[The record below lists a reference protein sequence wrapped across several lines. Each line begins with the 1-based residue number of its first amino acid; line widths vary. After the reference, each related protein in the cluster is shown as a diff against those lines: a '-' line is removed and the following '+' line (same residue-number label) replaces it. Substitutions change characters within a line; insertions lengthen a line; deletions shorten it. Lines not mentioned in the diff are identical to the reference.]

1 MMVNSFLMIKLYI
14 MKILQLTTF
23 LFFITQLNAQNSDK
37 PSWTADYSK
46 SKSFIENL
54 GQFDEFETNS
64 TGKIEYAVDFG
75 STRILFGKKGI
86 SYNFLEARKI
96 PRAERE
102 RIMNSPVSSI
112 ADHKSKEKLVGK
124 FMFKQDAVNMTWL
137 NPSTSTQLI
146 TSEETSD
153 YHNYSVKNSA
163 GEYFSVSN
171 AKAYKKLTYK
181 NIYSNIDIEY
191 VVHPEIGIKYAII
204 VHPGANPSDVAMVFD
219 RDISLLDGKIDIPTE
234 FGSIIDHAPLTF
246 YQGDNSNIIPSSFKQ
261 EQNTIRFSVGNYD
274 NTQTLIIDPWTQTP
288 AFNTNWDVVW
298 EVEKDG
304 AGNVYILGG
313 IMPMQIL
320 KYNSTGALQWTYNTP
335 YDTSNV
341 WLGTFA
347 VDLTGISYVTAGS
360 VAQIQKVSAA
370 GAMLLN
376 NASPGGIFSSAEFW
390 TIAFNCDQT
399 GLIIGGTGGTV
410 FPPVLDAVIYDVNT
424 STLNINNEQFISNG
438 PTLAFPPDVEEV
450 RSIAAGP
457 NGKYYFMTHDTI
469 GYMNDNFNLC
479 PNNSSSFYK
488 NNHGMGYGYKC
499 EDFRYDNAGIM
510 GIRADANAVYTHRG
524 NQLQKRSLTTGAILS
539 SVAIPG
545 GGYNN
550 VFLSGNQVT
559 NSGIDIDNCGNIYVG
574 STTGV
579 YKFNS
584 SLVQQAFYA
593 TSFKVYDVV
602 VSLAG
607 DVIACG
613 GTGTSNSTSR
623 SGGVQSFF
631 ASACAP
637 IAATCCDATICIP
650 EDFCVND
657 APFTFTTA
665 TSGGTWSGPGVNAS
679 GVFNPTTAGAGTH
692 TITYTLACG
701 SETISVVVNPCATLS
716 VCVET
721 NGTLTVSNG
730 TPAYTWSNQT
740 TVTTPINN
748 QASCVACGGTATMI
762 GPIYISCSVG
772 TSCTST
778 VWTAFGTGT
787 NQTVNT
793 YPVQIVDGIGTTLL
807 INSVSGLPACGSVP
821 CPTITLNTTAQTNV
835 ACFGNNT
842 GSATVNATG
851 GAAAYTYTWLPG
863 NLNGA
868 SQSNLA
874 AGTYTVNVVDANLCP
889 GSGTV
894 TITQPAAALS
904 VSMANTPAT
913 CGANNGTATV
923 TTTGGTT
930 TYSYVW
936 SPSGGAGATATNLAA
951 GAYSVLVTD
960 LNGCQI
966 TGNTTVPSS
975 GGPSISVSTST
986 GVSCFGGTNGS
997 ATVSGSGGTGTLSYN
1012 WMPGGLTGASQS
1024 ALSAGTYTVTVTDQG
1039 GCSNSTTVTINE
1051 PTELTLSAGTI
1062 NPANCGTTDG
1072 SASVIASGGTGTLS
1086 YTWSPNVSSSASATN
1101 IAAGSYTVT
1110 VQDLNLCS
1118 ETINIVVTSIGGP
1131 TVTLA
1136 SSNDASCYGGNDGDA
1151 TINVTGGT
1159 APFTYV
1165 WSPSGGSGVSAT
1177 NLSAGTYS
1185 ASVTDDQG
1193 CVGSVNVIIGSPTQI
1208 VITETITDIICGSSL
1223 GQIST
1228 SVTGGDGT
1236 YSYDWLPNGET
1247 TSGISGLAVGTY
1259 SLEVTD
1265 GSGCSVL
1272 ENYVISTSGTLT
1284 IVATPASTTINAG
1297 ESVQLN
1303 ASGATTYTWSP
1314 ATGLSATDISDPIAT
1329 PTSSITYT
1337 VTGSDANG
1345 CVGTALVNIY
1355 IPIDC
1360 GELFLPT
1367 VFSPNGTGPSSNNV
1381 LCVLGGCIA
1390 ELNYTVYN
1398 RWGEKVFETTD
1409 NTICWD
1415 GMFKD
1420 KPVNSGV
1427 YAYKI
1432 YAVLFDGTTIE
1443 ESGNLTI
1450 VR

>member
-1 MMVNSFLMIKLYI
+1 MKFLQII
-14 MKILQLTTF
+14 TF
-23 LFFITQLNAQNSDK
+23 LFVFSQVSAQVSDIQ
-37 PSWTADYSK
+37 SWTADYSK
-46 SKSFIENL
+46 SKTFIENL
-54 GQFDEFETNS
+54 GQFDEFETS
-64 TGKIEYAVDFG
+64 YTGKIEYAVDFG
-75 STRILFGKKGI
+75 STRILFGNKGI

-102 RIMNSPVSSI
+102 RIMNSPVASI
-112 ADHKSKEKLVGK
+112 GDHKSKEKLVGK
-124 FMFKQDAVNMTWL
+124 FMFKQDVVNMQWL
-137 NPSTSTQLI
+137 NPSLQTHLI
-146 TSEETSD
+146 GSEITTD
-153 YHNYSVKNSA
+153 YHNYSVKNTS
-163 GEYFSVSN
+163 GEYIAVSK
-171 AKAYKKLTYK
+171 AKAFKKLTYS
-181 NIYSNIDIEY
+181 NIYPNIDIEY

-204 VHPGANPSDVAMVFD
+204 VRPGANPSEVAMVFD
-219 RDISLLDGKIDIPTE
+219 RDISLLEGEINIPTE
-234 FGSIIDHAPLTF
+234 FGSIIDHAPITF
-246 YQGDNSNIIPSSFKQ
+246 YQGGIDQIIPSTFKQ
-261 EQNTIRFSVGNYD
+261 EQNTIRFSLGNYD
-274 NTQTLIIDPWTQTP
+274 NSQTIVIDPWTQTP

-347 VDLTGISYVTAGS
+347 VALTGISYVTAGS

-376 NASPGGIFSSAEFW
+376 NASPGGIISSAEFW

-438 PTLAFPPDVEEV
+438 PTIAIPPNLEEV

-488 NNHGMGYGYKC
+488 NDHGMGYGYKC

-510 GIRADANAVYTHRG
+510 SIRADVNAVYTHRG
-524 NQLQKRSLTTGAILS
+524 NQLQKRSLTTGAILAT
-539 SVAIPG
+539 VAIPA

-584 SLVQQAFYA
+584 TLVQQAFYA

-607 DVIACG
+607 DIIACG
-613 GTGTSNSTSR
+613 GTGTSSSGTR
-623 SGGVQSFF
+623 SGGVQSFA

-650 EDFCVND
+650 ENLCVTD
-657 APFTFTTA
+657 SPISLTTA
-665 TSGGTWSGPGVNAS
+665 SAGGTWAGPGVNAS
-679 GVFNPTTAGAGTH
+679 GVFNPATAGAGTH
-692 TITYTLACG
+692 SITYTLACG
-701 SETISVVVNPCATLS
+701 SETITVIVSPCATLA

-730 TPAYTWSNQT
+730 TPVYTWSNST
-740 TVTTPINN
+740 IVNTPINS
-748 QASCVACGGTATMI
+748 QATCVACGGVATMF
-762 GPIYISCSVG
+762 GPLYISCSVG
-772 TSCTST
+772 TTCAST
-778 VWTAFGTGT
+778 VWTSFGTGPT
-787 NQTVNT
+787 QTVSS

-807 INSVSGLPACGSVP
+807 LNNATGLPACGSIP
-821 CPTITLNTTAQTNV
+821 CPTINLSTSSQTNV
-835 ACFGNNT
+835 ACFGNST

-851 GAAAYTYTWLPG
+851 GAATYTYTWLPG
-863 NLNGA
+863 SLNGA
-868 SQSNLA
+868 SQSSLA
-874 AGTYTVNVVDANLCP
+874 AGTYTVNVVDANSCP
-889 GSGTV
+889 GTGSV
-894 TITQPAAALS
+894 TITQPAAVLS
-904 VSMANTPAT
+904 VAMSNTPAT
-913 CGANNGTATV
+913 CGSNNGTASATPA
-923 TTTGGTT
+923 GGTT
-930 TYSYVW
+930 SYTYVW
-936 SPSGGAGATATNLAA
+936 SPTGGSGATATNLAS

-960 LNGCQI
+960 GNGCQV
-966 TGNTTVPSS
+966 TGNTTVSSS
-975 GGPSISVSTST
+975 GGPSISLSNSTD
-986 GVSCFGGTNGS
+986 VSCFAGANGS
-997 ATVSGSGGTGTLSYN
+997 ATVAGSGGTGTLTYN
-1012 WMPGGLTGASQS
+1012 WMPGGLTGATQNT
-1024 ALSAGTYTVTVTDQG
+1024 LSANTYTVTVTDQG
-1039 GCSNSTTVTINE
+1039 GCSNSTTVIIGQ
-1051 PTELTLSAGTI
+1051 PSDLLLSAGTI
-1062 NPANCGTTDG
+1062 NPANCGVSDG
-1072 SASVIASGGTGTLS
+1072 SAAVNASGGTGTLT
-1086 YTWSPNVSSSASATN
+1086 YTWLPNVSSSANATN
-1101 IAAGSYTVT
+1101 ISAGSYSIT
-1110 VQDLNLCS
+1110 VQDQNLCT

-1136 SSNDASCYGGNDGDA
+1136 ASTDVSCFGENDGSA
-1151 TINVTGGT
+1151 TISATGGT
-1159 APFTYV
+1159 APLTYA
-1165 WSPSGGSGVSAT
+1165 WSPTGGTGLTAT
-1177 NLSAGTYS
+1177 NLIAGTYS
-1185 ASVTDDQG
+1185 ATVTDDQG
-1193 CVGSVNVIIGSPTQI
+1193 CVGSVNVVIGSPTQI
-1208 VITETITDIICGSSL
+1208 VITQTITDIICGTSL
-1223 GQIST
+1223 GQIATAVS
-1228 SVTGGDGT
+1228 GGDGSYT
-1236 YSYDWLPNGET
+1236 YNWSPNGET
-1247 TSGISGLAVGTY
+1247 SASISGLSIGNYT
-1259 SLEVTD
+1259 LDVTD
-1265 GSGCSVL
+1265 GNGCTIT

-1284 IVATPASTTINAG
+1284 IIATPASTTINAG

-1303 ASGATTYTWSP
+1303 ASGATNYTWSP
-1314 ATGLSATDISDPIAT
+1314 ATGLTATDISNPIAT
-1329 PTSSITYT
+1329 VLTSTTYT
-1337 VTGSDANG
+1337 VTGSDVNG
-1345 CVGTALVNIY
+1345 CVGTALVSIY
-1355 IPIDC
+1355 VPIDC
-1360 GELFLPT
+1360 GEIFIPT
-1367 VFSPNGTGPSSNNV
+1367 VFSPNGSGPSANDV

-1390 ELNYTVYN
+1390 ELNYAVYN

-1415 GMFKD
+1415 GLYKD

-1432 YAVLFDGTTIE
+1432 YAVLFDGTEVE